1 MEDHL
6 LPGVKEVADDLFMIT
21 LPMPFRL
28 AHVNV
33 YALIDGDGLSLFD
46 TGGNFP
52 GTFDIL
58 EEYLRKIGFSVT
70 RVRRVFVTHFHADH
84 CGIAGLI
91 KEKSG
96 ASVLMSETDFGGI
109 RSLGQE
115 GTHLGLL
122 RTFCLEQ
129 GLDNGTAET
138 VAGIFRSFKD
148 ITWPFQA
155 DAYLKDGLEVT
166 VGDKTVRVVATPGHT
181 SGHCSF
187 FIPEGGILVAGDS
200 ILPHITPNLSID
212 LLSPAFRPLKSFIE
226 SLEKMSRFPVDTAY
240 PAHGLPFQDLH
251 GRAEEIKA
259 HHRERKALTLR
270 ALEGRPKTAA
280 EVSLVVFGND
290 LPEFDRL
297 LALNETY
304 VHLMELEHEGV
315 IRRYRQGEKDV
326 FAFV

>member
-6 LPGVKEVADDLFMIT
+6 LPGVKELADDLFMIT

-28 AHVNV
+28 EHVNV
-33 YALIDGDGLSLFD
+33 YALIEGDGLSLFD

-58 EEYLRKIGFSVT
+58 EQFLQRVGFSVT
-70 RVRRVFVTHFHADH
+70 RVRRVFITHFHADH

-96 ASVLMSETDFGGI
+96 ASVLMSETDFGNI

-129 GLDNGTAET
+129 GLDNGTAEM
-138 VAGIFRSFKD
+138 VAGVFRSFKEM
-148 ITWPFQA
+148 TLPFQA

-166 VGDKTVRVVATPGHT
+166 AGDKTVRVVATPGHT
-181 SGHCSF
+181 RGHCSF
-187 FIPEGGILVAGDS
+187 FIPEDGILVAGDNV
-200 ILPHITPNLSID
+200 LPHITPNLSID
-212 LLSPAFRPLKSFIE
+212 LLSPEFRPLKSFIE
-226 SLEKMSRFPVDTAY
+226 SLEKVSRLPVDTVY
-240 PAHGLPFQDLH
+240 PAHGLPFQDLR
-251 GRAEEIKA
+251 GRVEEIKA
-259 HHRERKALTLR
+259 HHRERKALMLR
-270 ALEGRPKTAA
+270 ALEGRPKTATG
-280 EVSLVVFGND
+280 VSLVVFGND

-304 VHLMELEHEGV
+304 VHLLELEHEGV
-315 IRRYRQGEKDV
+315 IRRCRQGEEYV
-326 FAFV
+326 FTFV

>member
-58 EEYLRKIGFSVT
+58 EEFLRKIGFSVT

-109 RSLGQE
+109 RSLEQE

-129 GLDNGTAET
+129 GLDNGTAEI

-259 HHRERKALTLR
+259 HHREREALTLR

-304 VHLMELEHEGV
+304 VHLLELEHEGV
-315 IRRYRQGEKDV
+315 IRRYRQVDKDV
-326 FAFV
+326 FTFV